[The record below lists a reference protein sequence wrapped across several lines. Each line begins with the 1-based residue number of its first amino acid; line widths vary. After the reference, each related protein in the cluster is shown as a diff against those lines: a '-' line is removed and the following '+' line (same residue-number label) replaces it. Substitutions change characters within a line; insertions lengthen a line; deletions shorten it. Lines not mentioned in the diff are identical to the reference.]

1 VPTLDACAAVAKS
14 DILVSDELH
23 ESLLA
28 AFRTLKTDQAN
39 SPDWHPNSDN
49 KVQDLIHPSM
59 YPLVYRRSRV
69 FEEEVVG
76 VEDAIINW
84 SGKGTVISGEDPW
97 VLGRENRFRYNVG
110 GEVPPNFWSVKYQWL
125 PANVAFQD
133 DGTVRFTSYI
143 NNLHPTK
150 YPQIY
155 RTIEKLVE
163 TSLPMWDQCL
173 SAATRQKG
181 REGPGRKKERMPV
194 PSNAE

>member
-28 AFRTLKTDQAN
+28 AFRTLKTDQAS

-84 SGKGTVISGEDPW
+84 SGKGTVIPGENTW
-97 VLGRENRFRYNVG
+97 VLGREDRFRYNVS

-125 PANVAFQD
+125 PANIAFQD